1 MWRGIQSTAL
11 LKNIQMCVTYSH
23 HACLVGIWQWL
34 IATSG
39 RILKYTS
46 CLKSLTASYLIT
58 SQFWSGF
65 HFCKHSYDFA
75 YFGPVV
81 QSMIVLLNNSWA
93 FHTPTLADGGY
104 YFPLPVFLSRCDSWL
119 FIYFSFLNWRIHGQ
133 IQHCQ
138 LLPKIPYREKLENW
152 ITSSWYISIV
162 SLEFNQEL
170 RQAASIM
177 TVLLLRFSKNI
188 LKVQHHSLKKIV
200 TILISVLRTLL
211 TSAVT

>member
-1 MWRGIQSTAL
+1 MLRCVLQSHR
-11 LKNIQMCVTYSH
+11 V
-23 HACLVGIWQWL
+23 CLAGIWQRF

-65 HFCKHSYDFA
+65 HFCKHSCDFA

-81 QSMIVLLNNSWA
+81 QSMIVLLHNSWA
-93 FHTPTLADGGY
+93 FHTPTLSDGGY
-104 YFPLPVFLSRCDSWL
+104 CFPLHVFMSRYDSWFL
-119 FIYFSFLNWRIHGQ
+119 FFFLNWRIHGH

-138 LLPKIPYREKLENW
+138 LLPKIPNREKLENW

-162 SLEFNQEL
+162 SLQFNQEM
-170 RQAASIM
+170 R
-177 TVLLLRFSKNI
+177 
-188 LKVQHHSLKKIV
+188 
-200 TILISVLRTLL
+200 
-211 TSAVT
+211 